1 MRVRVLVPDVSAGGM
16 SRAYALALVVDK
28 LRHEVE
34 IRGPAIQAAEI
45 YPKPPPGLRVR
56 PFRSLLREGLLASAG
71 SAGGADVLLAVK
83 PQPGSLG
90 VALRQRSQSGAPIIL
105 DIDDWEPVGFGVGG
119 RQAPSVA
126 DRARGLLRSARRLGD
141 PNHSV
146 YNRWIQRFVH
156 RADAITAPTRVLA
169 EKFGATLLPQ
179 ARDTEVF
186 DPSHFDAEACRRA
199 LGLEGFGV
207 LLFPG
212 TPRPHKGLEDVLRA
226 LERVGRPELRLV
238 VAGGR
243 ETAFAKELAQREKRW
258 LVELPRRPAHE
269 MPAVVAAAH
278 LVVVPQRDVPA
289 ARSQF
294 PIKLTD
300 AMAMA
305 KPILT
310 TRVGDVPEIVGDTAY
325 LVAPSHPEQLA
336 AAIEEIFANP
346 AAAELQGER
355 ARKRCVERYSLEAV
369 GRTLAPILED
379 VARRRNSARAR

>member
-16 SRAYALALVVDK
+16 SRAYALALVAAQLGHD
-28 LRHEVE
+28 VE
-34 IRGPAIQAAEI
+34 IRGPAIQGSEV
-45 YPKPPPGLRVR
+45 YPEPPPGLSVR
-56 PFRSLLREGLLASAG
+56 PFRSLIRDGLLATG
-71 SAGGADVLLAVK
+71 DTAGGVDVLIAVK

-90 VALRQRSQSGAPIIL
+90 VALRQRSQSGAPILL

-126 DRARGLLRSARRLGD
+126 DRARGLFRSARRLGD

-186 DPSHFDAEACRRA
+186 DPSHFNAEACRRA
-199 LGLEGFGV
+199 LGLEGLGV

-212 TPRPHKGLEDVLRA
+212 TPRPHKGLEDVLLA
-226 LERVGRPELRLV
+226 LERIGRPEWRLV

-243 ETAFAKELAQREKRW
+243 ETAFAKEFAEREKRW
-258 LVELPRRPAHE
+258 LIELPRRPAHA

-278 LVVVPQRDVPA
+278 LVVVPQRDVAA

-310 TRVGDVPEIVGDTAY
+310 TQVGDVPEIVGDTAY
-325 LVAPSHPEQLA
+325 LVEPSDPEQLA
-336 AAIEEIFANP
+336 GAIEEIFANP
-346 AAAELQGER
+346 AAAALQGER

-369 GRTLAPILED
+369 GRSLAPILED
-379 VARRRNSARAR
+379 VTRRNSSPTR